1 MVTPGK
7 ETLGIQVLIL
17 EQDVYSQNNSPTH
30 SIIQLIIHSF
40 NNHFAAMQ
48 SLWALYKMSL
58 YSQCIQLGIMPK
70 MKRGYKWE
78 KSHSERNEPKE
89 VTTFF

>member
-1 MVTPGK
+1 
-7 ETLGIQVLIL
+7 
-17 EQDVYSQNNSPTH
+17 
-30 SIIQLIIHSF
+30 
-40 NNHFAAMQ
+40 MQ
-48 SLWALYKMSL
+48 TLWALYKMSL

-89 VTTFF
+89 VTTFV